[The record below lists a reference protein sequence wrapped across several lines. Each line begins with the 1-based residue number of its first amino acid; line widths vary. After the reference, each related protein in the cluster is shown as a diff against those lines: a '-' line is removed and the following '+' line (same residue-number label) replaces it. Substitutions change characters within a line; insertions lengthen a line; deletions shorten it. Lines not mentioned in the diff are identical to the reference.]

1 MQNFALKCYENYKN
15 YMDLDNNIMPKL
27 NPIMLYREE
36 DIRGKCPL
44 AYVNSD
50 EILLPVVNLYINPL
64 LKDYNEQF
72 QIALELAVEKHKNQ
86 TDKAGNPYI
95 LHPLHVM
102 ENVNSKEGKI
112 VAILHDII
120 EDTDITEN
128 YLLKIGLSKRIVDA
142 VVALTRSE
150 DMDYQEYIKNLSS
163 NSLAKEVKLSDLEHN
178 MDLKR
183 LPTLE
188 EKDLERNRKYQ
199 IAYHYL
205 INNK

>member
-1 MQNFALKCYENYKN
+1 
-15 YMDLDNNIMPKL
+15 
-27 NPIMLYREE
+27 ML
-36 DIRGKCPL
+36 
-44 AYVNSD
+44 S
-50 EILLPVVNLYINPL
+50 
-64 LKDYNEQF
+64 YNEQF

-86 TDKAGNPYI
+86 TDKAGNTYI

-120 EDTDITEN
+120 EDTDITED

-142 VVALTRSE
+142 VVALTRSK

-163 NSLAKEVKLSDLEHN
+163 NPLAKEVKLADLEHN

>member
-1 MQNFALKCYENYKN
+1 
-15 YMDLDNNIMPKL
+15 
-27 NPIMLYREE
+27 ML
-36 DIRGKCPL
+36 
-44 AYVNSD
+44 S
-50 EILLPVVNLYINPL
+50 
-64 LKDYNEQF
+64 YNEQF

-120 EDTDITEN
+120 EDTDITED

-163 NSLAKEVKLSDLEHN
+163 NPLAKEVKLADLEHN

>member
-1 MQNFALKCYENYKN
+1 
-15 YMDLDNNIMPKL
+15 
-27 NPIMLYREE
+27 ML
-36 DIRGKCPL
+36 
-44 AYVNSD
+44 S
-50 EILLPVVNLYINPL
+50 
-64 LKDYNEQF
+64 YNEQF

-112 VAILHDII
+112 IAILHDII
-120 EDTDITEN
+120 EDTDVTED

-150 DMDYQEYIKNLSS
+150 DIDYQEYIKNLST
-163 NSLAKEVKLSDLEHN
+163 NPLAKEVKLADLEHN

-188 EKDLERNRKYQ
+188 EKDLKRNRKYQ

>member
-1 MQNFALKCYENYKN
+1 
-15 YMDLDNNIMPKL
+15 
-27 NPIMLYREE
+27 ML
-36 DIRGKCPL
+36 
-44 AYVNSD
+44 S
-50 EILLPVVNLYINPL
+50 
-64 LKDYNEQF
+64 YNEQF

-95 LHPLHVM
+95 LHPLQVM

-120 EDTDITEN
+120 EDTDITED

-163 NSLAKEVKLSDLEHN
+163 NPLAKEVKLADLEHN

>member
-1 MQNFALKCYENYKN
+1 
-15 YMDLDNNIMPKL
+15 
-27 NPIMLYREE
+27 ML
-36 DIRGKCPL
+36 
-44 AYVNSD
+44 S
-50 EILLPVVNLYINPL
+50 
-64 LKDYNEQF
+64 YNEQF

-163 NSLAKEVKLSDLEHN
+163 NPLAKEVKLADLEHN

-199 IAYHYL
+199 SAYHYL

>member
-1 MQNFALKCYENYKN
+1 
-15 YMDLDNNIMPKL
+15 
-27 NPIMLYREE
+27 ML
-36 DIRGKCPL
+36 
-44 AYVNSD
+44 S
-50 EILLPVVNLYINPL
+50 
-64 LKDYNEQF
+64 YNEQF

-120 EDTDITEN
+120 EDTDVTED

-150 DMDYQEYIKNLSS
+150 DIDYQEYIKNLSS
-163 NSLAKEVKLSDLEHN
+163 NPLAKEVKLADLEHN

-188 EKDLERNRKYQ
+188 EKALERNRKYQ

>member
-1 MQNFALKCYENYKN
+1 
-15 YMDLDNNIMPKL
+15 
-27 NPIMLYREE
+27 ML
-36 DIRGKCPL
+36 
-44 AYVNSD
+44 S
-50 EILLPVVNLYINPL
+50 
-64 LKDYNEQF
+64 YNEQF

-112 VAILHDII
+112 IAILHDII
-120 EDTDITEN
+120 EDTDVTED

-142 VVALTRSE
+142 VVALTRSK
-150 DMDYQEYIKNLSS
+150 DIDYQEYIKNLSS
-163 NSLAKEVKLSDLEHN
+163 NPLAKEVKLADLEHN

-188 EKDLERNRKYQ
+188 EKDLDRNRKYQ

>member
-1 MQNFALKCYENYKN
+1 
-15 YMDLDNNIMPKL
+15 
-27 NPIMLYREE
+27 ML
-36 DIRGKCPL
+36 
-44 AYVNSD
+44 S
-50 EILLPVVNLYINPL
+50 
-64 LKDYNEQF
+64 YNEQF
-72 QIALELAVEKHKNQ
+72 QIALELAVEKHRNQ
-86 TDKAGNPYI
+86 TDKACNPYI

-102 ENVNSKEGKI
+102 ENVNNKEGKI

-163 NSLAKEVKLSDLEHN
+163 NPLAKEVKLADLEHN

>member
-1 MQNFALKCYENYKN
+1 
-15 YMDLDNNIMPKL
+15 
-27 NPIMLYREE
+27 ML
-36 DIRGKCPL
+36 
-44 AYVNSD
+44 S
-50 EILLPVVNLYINPL
+50 
-64 LKDYNEQF
+64 YNEQF

-120 EDTDITEN
+120 EDTDITED
-128 YLLKIGLSKRIVDA
+128 YLLKIGLSKRIIDA

-163 NSLAKEVKLSDLEHN
+163 NPLAKEVKLADLEHN

-188 EKDLERNRKYQ
+188 EKDLDRNRKYQ

>member
-1 MQNFALKCYENYKN
+1 
-15 YMDLDNNIMPKL
+15 
-27 NPIMLYREE
+27 ML
-36 DIRGKCPL
+36 
-44 AYVNSD
+44 S
-50 EILLPVVNLYINPL
+50 
-64 LKDYNEQF
+64 YNEQF

-120 EDTDITEN
+120 EDTDITED

-163 NSLAKEVKLSDLEHN
+163 NPLAKEVKLADLEHN

-188 EKDLERNRKYQ
+188 EKDLERNRKYL
-199 IAYHYL
+199 IEYHYL

>member
-1 MQNFALKCYENYKN
+1 
-15 YMDLDNNIMPKL
+15 
-27 NPIMLYREE
+27 ML
-36 DIRGKCPL
+36 
-44 AYVNSD
+44 S
-50 EILLPVVNLYINPL
+50 
-64 LKDYNEQF
+64 YNEQF

-163 NSLAKEVKLSDLEHN
+163 NPLAKEVNLSDLEHN

>member
-1 MQNFALKCYENYKN
+1 
-15 YMDLDNNIMPKL
+15 
-27 NPIMLYREE
+27 ML
-36 DIRGKCPL
+36 
-44 AYVNSD
+44 S
-50 EILLPVVNLYINPL
+50 
-64 LKDYNEQF
+64 YNEQF

-95 LHPLHVM
+95 LHPLYVM

-112 VAILHDII
+112 IAILHDII
-120 EDTDITEN
+120 EDTDITED

-150 DMDYQEYIKNLSS
+150 DIDYQEYIKNLGS
-163 NSLAKEVKLSDLEHN
+163 NPLAKEVKLADLEHN

>member
-1 MQNFALKCYENYKN
+1 
-15 YMDLDNNIMPKL
+15 
-27 NPIMLYREE
+27 ML
-36 DIRGKCPL
+36 
-44 AYVNSD
+44 S
-50 EILLPVVNLYINPL
+50 
-64 LKDYNEQF
+64 YNEQF
-72 QIALELAVEKHKNQ
+72 QKALESAVEKHKNQ

-120 EDTDITEN
+120 EDTDVTED

-163 NSLAKEVKLSDLEHN
+163 NPLAKEVKLADLEHN

>member
-1 MQNFALKCYENYKN
+1 
-15 YMDLDNNIMPKL
+15 
-27 NPIMLYREE
+27 ML
-36 DIRGKCPL
+36 
-44 AYVNSD
+44 S
-50 EILLPVVNLYINPL
+50 
-64 LKDYNEQF
+64 YNEQF

-120 EDTDITEN
+120 EDTDVTED

-150 DMDYQEYIKNLSS
+150 DIDYQEYIKTLSS
-163 NSLAKEVKLSDLEHN
+163 NPLAKEVKLADLEHN

-188 EKDLERNRKYQ
+188 KKDLERNRKYQ

>member
-1 MQNFALKCYENYKN
+1 
-15 YMDLDNNIMPKL
+15 
-27 NPIMLYREE
+27 ML
-36 DIRGKCPL
+36 
-44 AYVNSD
+44 S
-50 EILLPVVNLYINPL
+50 
-64 LKDYNEQF
+64 YNEQF

-120 EDTDITEN
+120 EDTDITED
-128 YLLKIGLSKRIVDA
+128 YLLKIGLPKRIVDA

-163 NSLAKEVKLSDLEHN
+163 NPLAKEVKLADLEHN

>member
-1 MQNFALKCYENYKN
+1 
-15 YMDLDNNIMPKL
+15 
-27 NPIMLYREE
+27 ML
-36 DIRGKCPL
+36 
-44 AYVNSD
+44 S
-50 EILLPVVNLYINPL
+50 
-64 LKDYNEQF
+64 YNEQF

-86 TDKAGNPYI
+86 TDKAGKPYI

-120 EDTDITEN
+120 EYTDVTED

-150 DMDYQEYIKNLSS
+150 DIDYQEYIKTLSS
-163 NSLAKEVKLSDLEHN
+163 NPLAKEVKLADLEHN

-183 LPTLE
+183 LPPLE
-188 EKDLERNRKYQ
+188 DKDLERNRKYQ

>member
-1 MQNFALKCYENYKN
+1 
-15 YMDLDNNIMPKL
+15 
-27 NPIMLYREE
+27 ML
-36 DIRGKCPL
+36 
-44 AYVNSD
+44 S
-50 EILLPVVNLYINPL
+50 
-64 LKDYNEQF
+64 YNEQF

-102 ENVNSKEGKI
+102 ENVNNKEGKI

-120 EDTDITEN
+120 EDTDITED
-128 YLLKIGLSKRIVDA
+128 YLFKIGLSKRIVDA

-150 DMDYQEYIKNLSS
+150 DIDYQEYIKNLSS
-163 NSLAKEVKLSDLEHN
+163 NPLAKEVKLADLEHN

>member
-1 MQNFALKCYENYKN
+1 
-15 YMDLDNNIMPKL
+15 
-27 NPIMLYREE
+27 ML
-36 DIRGKCPL
+36 
-44 AYVNSD
+44 S
-50 EILLPVVNLYINPL
+50 
-64 LKDYNEQF
+64 YNEQF

-120 EDTDITEN
+120 EDTDITED
-128 YLLKIGLSKRIVDA
+128 YLFKIGLSKRIVDA

-163 NSLAKEVKLSDLEHN
+163 NPLAKEVKLADLEHN

-188 EKDLERNRKYQ
+188 EKDLERNRKYH

>member
-1 MQNFALKCYENYKN
+1 
-15 YMDLDNNIMPKL
+15 
-27 NPIMLYREE
+27 ML
-36 DIRGKCPL
+36 
-44 AYVNSD
+44 S
-50 EILLPVVNLYINPL
+50 
-64 LKDYNEQF
+64 YNEQF
-72 QIALELAVEKHKNQ
+72 QKALELAVEKHKNQ

-120 EDTDITEN
+120 EDTDVTED

-142 VVALTRSE
+142 VIALTRSE
-150 DMDYQEYIKNLSS
+150 DIDYQEYIKNLGS
-163 NSLAKEVKLSDLEHN
+163 NPLAKEVKLADLEHN

>member
-1 MQNFALKCYENYKN
+1 
-15 YMDLDNNIMPKL
+15 
-27 NPIMLYREE
+27 ML
-36 DIRGKCPL
+36 
-44 AYVNSD
+44 S
-50 EILLPVVNLYINPL
+50 
-64 LKDYNEQF
+64 YNEQF

-120 EDTDITEN
+120 EDTDITED

-150 DMDYQEYIKNLSS
+150 DIDYQEYIKNLSS
-163 NSLAKEVKLSDLEHN
+163 NPLAKEVKLADLEHN
-178 MDLKR
+178 KDLKR

>member
-1 MQNFALKCYENYKN
+1 
-15 YMDLDNNIMPKL
+15 
-27 NPIMLYREE
+27 ML
-36 DIRGKCPL
+36 
-44 AYVNSD
+44 S
-50 EILLPVVNLYINPL
+50 
-64 LKDYNEQF
+64 YNEQF

-128 YLLKIGLSKRIVDA
+128 YLLKIGFSKRIVDA

-163 NSLAKEVKLSDLEHN
+163 NPLAKEVKLADLEHN

>member
-1 MQNFALKCYENYKN
+1 
-15 YMDLDNNIMPKL
+15 
-27 NPIMLYREE
+27 ML
-36 DIRGKCPL
+36 
-44 AYVNSD
+44 S
-50 EILLPVVNLYINPL
+50 
-64 LKDYNEQF
+64 YNEQF

-102 ENVNSKEGKI
+102 ENENRKEGKI

-120 EDTDITEN
+120 EDTDITED
-128 YLLKIGLSKRIVDA
+128 YLFKIGLSKRIVDA

-163 NSLAKEVKLSDLEHN
+163 NPLAKEVKLADLEHN